1 LSLAKTA
8 TVPVEFAIP
17 YVNISDIII
26 TENNFTAAAN
36 VIDIDNVISSST
48 VPLIITG
55 PGGPFNTQI
64 NINTPT
70 AINVPGLQSNQAY
83 TAKTDTTLNLLD
95 GPQLRTILDLSFNT
109 AVSTANLPAFTNFDV
124 TNNLSTLEFDYQ
136 YNFSD
141 PVTLTMENNL
151 IYKNANTDAV
161 VFTQPLSKQ
170 VGAIS
175 DATSYLSSIFFKNLN
190 YAIAPETYYANKN
203 MVSIAGNVPLKL
215 TNQNGL
221 SMTYRNNEMIATAET
236 SNESQVRFVP
246 IAGFAGEYR
255 IIVGLAPTTAYI
267 TYNGT
272 NLIPGQL
279 SNASS
284 FTLVNNGGKYY
295 LQEKAS
301 KQYITVTANLFRLT
315 NDTSLASLFT
325 PYEVKKID
333 TTPVDVFVQPA
344 ELPIYEERL
353 AEATSSVINLQFV
366 INDPYNLITAN
377 TLTVTLF
384 EGNTQINSE
393 IVQPNVVVNFR
404 ETGLEQFTEY
414 RVEIAATI
422 NINEVGSANTRYV
435 IHDELIRTRPETPFF
450 TTTTAA

>member
-1 LSLAKTA
+1 LPLAKTA

-17 YVNISDIII
+17 YVDISNIII
-26 TENNFTAAAN
+26 TENNFTASAN
-36 VIDIDNVISSST
+36 VIDIDNVISSAT

-55 PGGPFNTQI
+55 PGGPFNAQI

-70 AINVPGLQSNQAY
+70 VINVPGLQSNQAY
-83 TAKTDTTLNLLD
+83 TAKIDTTLNLLD
-95 GPQLRTILDLSFNT
+95 GPQLSTILNLPFNT
-109 AVSTANLPAFTNFDV
+109 AVDTASLPAFTNFDV

-136 YNFSD
+136 YNFLD
-141 PVTLTMENNL
+141 PASLTMENNL
-151 IYKNANTDAV
+151 IYKNANNNAV
-161 VFTQPLSKQ
+161 LFAQPLSKQ

-175 DATSYLSSIFFKNLN
+175 DVTSYLSSIFFKNLN

-203 MVSIAGNVPLKL
+203 MVSIIGNVPLKL
-215 TNQNGL
+215 TNQNNL
-221 SMTYRNNEMIATAET
+221 SMTYRNNEMIAAAVT
-236 SNESQVRFVP
+236 SNGSQVRFIP

-284 FTLVNNGGKYY
+284 FILINNGGKYY

-301 KQYITVTANLFRLT
+301 RQYITSTTNLFSLT
-315 NDTSLASLFT
+315 NDISQASLFT

-333 TTPVDVFVQPA
+333 TAPVDVFVQPA
-344 ELPIYEERL
+344 DLPIYEERTSNI
-353 AEATSSVINLQFV
+353 TSSAINLQFV
-366 INDPYNLITAN
+366 IDDPYNLIIEN
-377 TLTVTLF
+377 TLTATVF
-384 EGNTQINSE
+384 EGNTEISSQ
-393 IVQPNVVVNFR
+393 IVQPNGIVNFQQ
-404 ETGLEQFTEY
+404 TGLEQFTEY

-422 NINEVGSANTRYV
+422 NINEVGSVNTLYV
-435 IHDELIRTRPETPFF
+435 INDQLITTRPETPFF
-450 TTTTAA
+450 TTTTAT